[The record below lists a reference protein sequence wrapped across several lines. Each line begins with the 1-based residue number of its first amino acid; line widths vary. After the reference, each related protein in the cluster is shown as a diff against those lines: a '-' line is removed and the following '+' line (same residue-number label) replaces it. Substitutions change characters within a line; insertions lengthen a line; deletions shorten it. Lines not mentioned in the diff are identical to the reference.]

1 MAIFFSD
8 SSNFFNLEKLAIEG
22 RALIEKNRQVQIAK
36 IEENRKSALALLNV
50 QYAIADKV
58 KTSFGIIG
66 ILINVIT
73 WGFIITN
80 DLIKLL
86 KLCYEETKEFL
97 NEKQKEKEKINRY
110 KCEQV
115 EIQLEEDDEVF
126 SKELE
131 EKLEKIYFELVKACK
146 KERVKREEQIN

>member
-1 MAIFFSD
+1 LAIFFSD